1 MLANADCQTHY
12 WCLTHRIR
20 DQARSH
26 MESHNNNK
34 MLFQRLNAMAAPA
47 PPLSHDAI
55 IQDSWSRCR
64 AFGLDHQ
71 SAPAFDQL
79 PADGIAQLLE
89 SQNSLVQT
97 THQEVLP
104 YYENILSNS
113 NCLIMLADNQGQ
125 VLTSWGTQ
133 RFIEPSLT
141 RGFSA
146 GASWIERCS
155 GTNAIGTALA
165 CEQAV
170 HIEHDEHFLKANRFM
185 TGSAAPIFDAER
197 KVIAVLDVSSDSYL
211 PPSHTLG
218 MVKMMSQTVENR
230 LILNLFHGQHFQLT
244 FNTGLNNLDSQWAG
258 LLIFDET
265 GQVLSA
271 NRRADN
277 LLGISLSRV
286 SVESLFKVS
295 LLELLNQP
303 DGLPFALQASGRNR
317 FQCLL
322 KRPKQAP
329 IQARLLSETKSSETK
344 SAESTAP
351 ASIAI
356 SLNTLHFG
364 DSRVE
369 KAVRQAE
376 RLLEKDIPL
385 LIHGETGVGKE
396 VFVKALHQASS
407 RSKQPFIAVNC
418 AAIPAELVESELFGY
433 EKGAFT
439 GANQKGSI
447 GLIRK
452 ADKGTLFLDEIGDMP
467 LPTQARLLRVLQ
479 ERCVQP
485 VGSSELFPV
494 DIRIISATNRSLREQ
509 VQLGRFRED
518 LYYRIGGLTLEL
530 PPLRERSD
538 KQALFKRLW
547 EQHREPSQ
555 WAGLSP
561 EVMELFSRHPWPGNL
576 RQVSSVMQVALAMA
590 EEQPVRPE
598 HLPDDFFVDLE
609 MEPVDSPEPVAVDL
623 NDAEQLNR
631 QLQAAGGNISH
642 LARRL
647 GVSRNTLYKR
657 LRQVE

>member
-1 MLANADCQTHY
+1 
-12 WCLTHRIR
+12 
-20 DQARSH
+20 
-26 MESHNNNK
+26 
-34 MLFQRLNAMAAPA
+34 MAAPA
-47 PPLSHDAI
+47 SPLSHDAI
-55 IQDSWSRCR
+55 VQTSWQRCR

-79 PADGIAQLLE
+79 PAAGIAQLLD
-89 SQNSLVQT
+89 SHHSLVQT

-133 RFIEPSLT
+133 RFIEPNLA
-141 RGFSA
+141 RGFQA
-146 GASWIERCS
+146 GASWMERSS

-197 KVIAVLDVSSDSYL
+197 KIIAVLDVSSDSYL

-258 LLIFDET
+258 LLIFDES

-277 LLGISLSRV
+277 LLGVRLSRV

-295 LLELLNQP
+295 LQELINQP
-303 DGLPFALQASGRNR
+303 EGLPFALQTSGRNR

-329 IQARLLSETKSSETK
+329 VQARVFV
-344 SAESTAP
+344 AEDKPAP
-351 ASIAI
+351 ANAI

-407 RSKQPFIAVNC
+407 RQKQAFIAVNC

-494 DIRIISATNRSLREQ
+494 DLRIISATNRSLREQ

-547 EQHREPSQ
+547 EQHREPTQ

-561 EVMELFSRHPWPGNL
+561 EVLELFEKHPWPGNL

-609 MEPVDSPEPVAVDL
+609 MEPVETAAPLGLDL
-623 NDAEQLNR
+623 NDVEALNR
-631 QLQAAGGNISH
+631 ELKAAGGNISH

-657 LRQVE
+657 LRQIGN

>member
-1 MLANADCQTHY
+1 
-12 WCLTHRIR
+12 
-20 DQARSH
+20 
-26 MESHNNNK
+26 
-34 MLFQRLNAMAAPA
+34 MAAPA
-47 PPLSHDAI
+47 PLLPHDTI
-55 IQDSWSRCR
+55 IQDSWRRCR

-71 SAPAFDQL
+71 SAPSFDQL
-79 PADGIAQLLE
+79 PAEGISQLLE
-89 SQNSLVQT
+89 SQHALVQT

-133 RFIEPSLT
+133 RFIEPKLA

-146 GASWIERCS
+146 GASWRERS
-155 GTNAIGTALA
+155 TGTNAIGTALA
-165 CEQAV
+165 CAQAV

-185 TGSAAPIFDAER
+185 TGSAAPIFDANREI
-197 KVIAVLDVSSDSYL
+197 IAVLDVSSDSYL

-230 LILNLFHGQHFQLT
+230 LILNLFGGEHFQLT

-258 LLIFDET
+258 LLIFDES

-286 SVESLFKVS
+286 MIDSLFKVS

-303 DGLPFALQASGRNR
+303 EGLPFALQAAGSNR

-329 IQARLLSETKSSETK
+329 VQARVFSE
-344 SAESTAP
+344 P
-351 ASIAI
+351 ATVAI
-356 SLNTLHFG
+356 GLKTLHFG

-407 RSKQPFIAVNC
+407 RSQQAFIAVNC

-494 DIRIISATNRSLREQ
+494 DLRIISATNRSLREQ
-509 VQLGRFRED
+509 VQIGRFRED

-538 KQALFKRLW
+538 KQALFKQLW
-547 EQHREPSQ
+547 QQHRDPTQ
-555 WAGLSP
+555 WAGLST
-561 EVMELFSRHPWPGNL
+561 EVLALFEQHPWPGNL

-590 EEQPVRPE
+590 EDQPIRPE
-598 HLPDDFFVDLE
+598 HLPDDFFVDLGQASPSAP
-609 MEPVDSPEPVAVDL
+609 PVLGDLDDSQNLQQRLAAV
-623 NDAEQLNR
+623 
-631 QLQAAGGNISH
+631 GGNISH
-642 LARRL
+642 LAREL

-657 LRQVE
+657 LRAAP

>member
-1 MLANADCQTHY
+1 
-12 WCLTHRIR
+12 
-20 DQARSH
+20 
-26 MESHNNNK
+26 
-34 MLFQRLNAMAAPA
+34 MAAPA

-55 IQDSWSRCR
+55 VQDSWSRCR
-64 AFGLDHQ
+64 AFGLNHQ

-79 PADGIAQLLE
+79 PAAGIAQLLDRHH
-89 SQNSLVQT
+89 SLVQT

-133 RFIEPSLT
+133 RFIEPNLA
-141 RGFSA
+141 RGFQA
-146 GASWIERCS
+146 GASWVERAS

-258 LLIFDET
+258 LLIFDES

-277 LLGISLSRV
+277 LLGVRLSRV

-295 LLELLNQP
+295 LLELINQP
-303 DGLPFALQASGRNR
+303 DGLPFALQTSGRNR

-322 KRPKQAP
+322 KRPKQVP
-329 IQARLLSETKSSETK
+329 IQARVFNETRTAETRT
-344 SAESTAP
+344 AEPKVAVPT
-351 ASIAI
+351 AI
-356 SLNTLHFG
+356 SLSTLHFG

-407 RSKQPFIAVNC
+407 RCKQAFIAVNC

-494 DIRIISATNRSLREQ
+494 DLRIISATNRSLREQ

-547 EQHREPSQ
+547 EQHREPTQ
-555 WAGLSP
+555 WAGLSR
-561 EVMELFSRHPWPGNL
+561 EVLELFERHPWPGNL

-590 EEQPVRPE
+590 EEQPIRPE

-609 MEPVDSPEPVAVDL
+609 MEPVEVAEPLGIDL
-623 NDAEQLNR
+623 NDAEALNR
-631 QLQAAGGNISH
+631 ELQLAGGNISH

-657 LRQVE
+657 LRQLEN

>member
-1 MLANADCQTHY
+1 
-12 WCLTHRIR
+12 
-20 DQARSH
+20 
-26 MESHNNNK
+26 
-34 MLFQRLNAMAAPA
+34 MAAPA
-47 PPLSHDAI
+47 LPLSHDAI

-64 AFGLDHQ
+64 AFGLNHQ

-79 PADGIAQLLE
+79 PAEGIAQLLE
-89 SQNSLVQT
+89 SQHSLVQT

-146 GASWIERCS
+146 GASWLEHCS

-258 LLIFDET
+258 LLIFDES

-277 LLGISLSRV
+277 LLGIRLSRV
-286 SVESLFKVS
+286 SVESLFNVS

-303 DGLPFALQASGRNR
+303 EGLPFALQTCGRNR

-329 IQARLLSETKSSETK
+329 IQPRLFAETH
-344 SAESTAP
+344 SAEPNSAAVTARP
-351 ASIAI
+351 DGI

-407 RSKQPFIAVNC
+407 RSKQSFIAVNC

-485 VGSSELFPV
+485 VGSSDLFPV

-547 EQHREPSQ
+547 EQHRDPSQ

-561 EVMELFSRHPWPGNL
+561 EVLELFGRHPWPGNL
-576 RQVSSVMQVALAMA
+576 RQVSSVIQVALAMA

-598 HLPDDFFVDLE
+598 HLPDDFL
-609 MEPVDSPEPVAVDL
+609 STWRWSRSIHL
-623 NDAEQLNR
+623 SHWR
-631 QLQAAGGNISH
+631 WISMMP
-642 LARRL
+642 RI
-647 GVSRNTLYKR
+647 
-657 LRQVE
+657 

>member
-1 MLANADCQTHY
+1 
-12 WCLTHRIR
+12 
-20 DQARSH
+20 
-26 MESHNNNK
+26 
-34 MLFQRLNAMAAPA
+34 MAAPA
-47 PPLSHDAI
+47 LPLSHDAI

-79 PADGIAQLLE
+79 PAADIAQLLE
-89 SQNSLVQT
+89 RQHSLVQT

-133 RFIEPSLT
+133 RFIEPNLT

-146 GASWIERCS
+146 GASWMERCS

-258 LLIFDET
+258 LLIFDES

-277 LLGISLSRV
+277 LLGVSLSRV

-303 DGLPFALQASGRNR
+303 EGLPFALQASGRNR

-322 KRPKQAP
+322 KRPKQVP
-329 IQARLLSETKSSETK
+329 IQARVF
-344 SAESTAP
+344 AEPSVAASTV
-351 ASIAI
+351 I
-356 SLNTLHFG
+356 SLNSLHFG

-369 KAVRQAE
+369 KAMRQAE

-494 DIRIISATNRSLREQ
+494 DIRIISATNRALREQ

-538 KQALFKRLW
+538 KQALFKRIW
-547 EQHREPSQ
+547 EQHREPAQ
-555 WAGLSP
+555 WAGLSR

-576 RQVSSVMQVALAMA
+576 RQVSSVVQVALAMA

-609 MEPVDSPEPVAVDL
+609 MELVDSPEPLTVDL
-623 NDAEQLNR
+623 NDAQDLNR

-657 LRQVE
+657 LRQAE

>member
-1 MLANADCQTHY
+1 MSTPLA
-12 WCLTHRIR
+12 
-20 DQARSH
+20 
-26 MESHNNNK
+26 
-34 MLFQRLNAMAAPA
+34 
-47 PPLSHDAI
+47 HDAI
-55 IQDSWSRCR
+55 IQDSWRRCR
-64 AFGLDHQ
+64 AYGLDHQ
-71 SAPAFDQL
+71 STPSFDQL
-79 PADGIAQLLE
+79 PADGVSQLLE
-89 SQNSLVQT
+89 SQHSLVQT

-133 RFIEPSLT
+133 RFIDPKLA

-146 GASWIERCS
+146 GASWMERSS

-165 CEQAV
+165 CAQAV

-185 TGSAAPIFDAER
+185 TGSAAPIFDAQREI
-197 KVIAVLDVSSDSYL
+197 IAVLDVSSDSYL

-230 LILNLFHGQHFQLT
+230 LILNLFRGEHFQLT

-258 LLIFDET
+258 LLIFDES

-286 SVESLFKVS
+286 LIDSLFKVS

-303 DGLPFALQASGRNR
+303 EGLPFSLQAAGRNR

-329 IQARLLSETKSSETK
+329 VQARVFVETKKPREPGPT
-344 SAESTAP
+344 
-351 ASIAI
+351 AI
-356 SLNTLHFG
+356 SLKTLHFG
-364 DSRVE
+364 DARVE

-407 RSKQPFIAVNC
+407 RSQQAFIAVNC

-485 VGSSELFPV
+485 VGSSELYPV
-494 DIRIISATNRSLREQ
+494 DLRIISATNRSLREQ

-530 PPLRERSD
+530 PPLRERTD
-538 KQALFKRLW
+538 KKALFKQLW
-547 EQHREPSQ
+547 QQHREPTQ
-555 WAGLSP
+555 WAGLSN
-561 EVMELFSRHPWPGNL
+561 EVLALFEQHPWPGNL
-576 RQVSSVMQVALAMA
+576 RQVSSVLQVALAMA
-590 EEQPVRPE
+590 EEQPIRVE
-598 HLPDDFFVDLE
+598 HLPDDFFVDLNGVV
-609 MEPVDSPEPVAVDL
+609 PVCDAVDDSLDL
-623 NDAEQLNR
+623 NERLKAV
-631 QLQAAGGNISH
+631 GGNISH
-642 LARRL
+642 LAREL

-657 LRQVE
+657 LRQNGNAV

>member
-1 MLANADCQTHY
+1 
-12 WCLTHRIR
+12 
-20 DQARSH
+20 
-26 MESHNNNK
+26 
-34 MLFQRLNAMAAPA
+34 MAAPA
-47 PPLSHDAI
+47 SPLSHDAI

-79 PADGIAQLLE
+79 PAADIAHLLE
-89 SQNSLVQT
+89 SQHSLVQT

-133 RFIEPSLT
+133 RFIEPNLT

-303 DGLPFALQASGRNR
+303 DGLPFSLQASGRNR

-329 IQARLLSETKSSETK
+329 VQARVF
-344 SAESTAP
+344 AEPTVAAP
-351 ASIAI
+351 AAAAI

-407 RSKQPFIAVNC
+407 RNKQPFIAVNC

-547 EQHREPSQ
+547 EQHREPAQ
-555 WAGLSP
+555 WAGLSS

-598 HLPDDFFVDLE
+598 HLPDDFFVDME
-609 MEPVDSPEPVAVDL
+609 MEPLEADEPVAVDL
-623 NDAEQLNR
+623 NNVEDLNR

-657 LRQVE
+657 LRQSE

>member
-1 MLANADCQTHY
+1 
-12 WCLTHRIR
+12 
-20 DQARSH
+20 
-26 MESHNNNK
+26 
-34 MLFQRLNAMAAPA
+34 MAPPA
-47 PPLSHDAI
+47 LPLSHDAI

-64 AFGLDHQ
+64 AFGLNHQ

-79 PADGIAQLLE
+79 PAEGIAQLLE
-89 SQNSLVQT
+89 SQHSLVQT

-146 GASWIERCS
+146 GASWLEHCS

-258 LLIFDET
+258 LLIFDEN

-277 LLGISLSRV
+277 LLGIRLSRV
-286 SVESLFKVS
+286 SVESLFNVS

-303 DGLPFALQASGRNR
+303 EGLPFALQTRGRNR

-322 KRPKQAP
+322 KRPKQAT
-329 IQARLLSETKSSETK
+329 IQPRLFSESKRADPK
-344 SAESTAP
+344 SAVADAKP
-351 ASIAI
+351 ATI
-356 SLNTLHFG
+356 SLKTLHFG

-407 RSKQPFIAVNC
+407 RHKQAFIAVNC

-485 VGSSELFPV
+485 VGSSDLFAV

-547 EQHREPSQ
+547 EQHREPTQ
-555 WAGLSP
+555 WAGLSD
-561 EVMELFSRHPWPGNL
+561 EVQELFSRHPWPGNL

-609 MEPVDSPEPVAVDL
+609 MEPVEAPEPLAVDL
-623 NDAEQLNR
+623 DDADELSR
-631 QLQAAGGNISH
+631 QLQAVGGNISH

-657 LRQVE
+657 LRQTE

>member
-1 MLANADCQTHY
+1 
-12 WCLTHRIR
+12 
-20 DQARSH
+20 
-26 MESHNNNK
+26 
-34 MLFQRLNAMAAPA
+34 MAAPA
-47 PPLSHDAI
+47 SPLSHDAI
-55 IQDSWSRCR
+55 VQTSWQRCR

-71 SAPAFDQL
+71 STPAFDQL
-79 PADGIAQLLE
+79 PAAGIARLLD
-89 SQNSLVQT
+89 SHHSLVQT

-133 RFIEPSLT
+133 RFIEPNLA
-141 RGFSA
+141 RGFQA
-146 GASWIERCS
+146 GASWMERSS

-258 LLIFDET
+258 LLIFDES

-277 LLGISLSRV
+277 LLGVRLSRV

-295 LLELLNQP
+295 LLELINQP
-303 DGLPFALQASGRNR
+303 EGLPFALQTSGRNR

-329 IQARLLSETKSSETK
+329 VQARVF
-344 SAESTAP
+344 SAEAKPAAP
-351 ASIAI
+351 AAI
-356 SLNTLHFG
+356 SLNSLHFG

-407 RSKQPFIAVNC
+407 RSKQAFIAVNC

-494 DIRIISATNRSLREQ
+494 DLRIISATNRSLREQ

-547 EQHREPSQ
+547 EQHREPTQ

-561 EVMELFSRHPWPGNL
+561 EVLELFEKHPWPGNL

-609 MEPVDSPEPVAVDL
+609 MEPVETAAPLGLDL
-623 NDAEQLNR
+623 NDVDALNR
-631 QLQAAGGNISH
+631 ELKAAGGNISH

-657 LRQVE
+657 LRQAE

>member
-1 MLANADCQTHY
+1 MSTPLA
-12 WCLTHRIR
+12 
-20 DQARSH
+20 
-26 MESHNNNK
+26 
-34 MLFQRLNAMAAPA
+34 
-47 PPLSHDAI
+47 HDAI
-55 IQDSWSRCR
+55 IQDSWRRCR
-64 AFGLDHQ
+64 AYGLDHQ
-71 SAPAFDQL
+71 STPSFDQL
-79 PADGIAQLLE
+79 PAEGVRQLLE
-89 SQNSLVQT
+89 SQHSLVQT

-133 RFIEPSLT
+133 RFIEPTLA

-146 GASWIERCS
+146 GASWMERSS

-165 CEQAV
+165 CAQAV

-185 TGSAAPIFDAER
+185 TGSAAPIFDAQREI
-197 KVIAVLDVSSDSYL
+197 IAVLDVSSDSYL

-230 LILNLFHGQHFQLT
+230 LILNLFRGEHFQLT

-258 LLIFDET
+258 LLIFDES

-286 SVESLFKVS
+286 LIDSLFKVS

-303 DGLPFALQASGRNR
+303 EGLPFSLQAAGRNR

-322 KRPKQAP
+322 KRPRQAP
-329 IQARLLSETKSSETK
+329 VQARVFVETKKTSEP
-344 SAESTAP
+344 AP
-351 ASIAI
+351 TAI
-356 SLNTLHFG
+356 SLKTLHFG
-364 DSRVE
+364 DARVE

-407 RSKQPFIAVNC
+407 RSQQAFIAVNC

-485 VGSSELFPV
+485 VGSSELYPV
-494 DIRIISATNRSLREQ
+494 DLRIISATNRSLREQ

-530 PPLRERSD
+530 PPLRERTD
-538 KQALFKRLW
+538 KQALFKQLW
-547 EQHREPSQ
+547 QQHREPTQ
-555 WAGLSP
+555 WAGLSH
-561 EVMELFSRHPWPGNL
+561 EVLALFEQHPWPGNL
-576 RQVSSVMQVALAMA
+576 RQVSSVLQVALAMA
-590 EEQPVRPE
+590 EEQPIRVE
-598 HLPDDFFVDLE
+598 HLPDDFFVDLNG
-609 MEPVDSPEPVAVDL
+609 VVPEPAGERLDDSMDL
-623 NDAEQLNR
+623 VQRLK
-631 QLQAAGGNISH
+631 AAGGNISH
-642 LARRL
+642 LAREL

-657 LRQVE
+657 LRQN

>member
-1 MLANADCQTHY
+1 
-12 WCLTHRIR
+12 
-20 DQARSH
+20 
-26 MESHNNNK
+26 
-34 MLFQRLNAMAAPA
+34 MAAPA
-47 PPLSHDAI
+47 SPLSHDAI
-55 IQDSWSRCR
+55 VQTSWQRCR

-79 PADGIAQLLE
+79 PAAGIARLLD
-89 SQNSLVQT
+89 SHHSLVQT

-133 RFIEPSLT
+133 RFIEPNLA
-141 RGFSA
+141 RGFQA
-146 GASWIERCS
+146 GASWMERSS

-258 LLIFDET
+258 LLIFDES

-277 LLGISLSRV
+277 LLGVRLSRV

-295 LLELLNQP
+295 LLELINQP
-303 DGLPFALQASGRNR
+303 EGLPFALQTSGRNR

-322 KRPKQAP
+322 KRPKQALV
-329 IQARLLSETKSSETK
+329 QARVFV
-344 SAESTAP
+344 AEDKP
-351 ASIAI
+351 ASASAI

-407 RSKQPFIAVNC
+407 RQKQAFIAVNC

-494 DIRIISATNRSLREQ
+494 DLRIISATNRSLREQ

-547 EQHREPSQ
+547 EQHREPTQ

-561 EVMELFSRHPWPGNL
+561 EVLELFEKHPWPGNL

-609 MEPVDSPEPVAVDL
+609 MEPVETAAPLGLDL
-623 NDAEQLNR
+623 NDVEALNR
-631 QLQAAGGNISH
+631 ELKAAGGNISH

-657 LRQVE
+657 LRQAE

>member
-1 MLANADCQTHY
+1 
-12 WCLTHRIR
+12 
-20 DQARSH
+20 
-26 MESHNNNK
+26 
-34 MLFQRLNAMAAPA
+34 MAAPA
-47 PPLSHDAI
+47 PLLPHDTI
-55 IQDSWSRCR
+55 IQDSWRRCR

-71 SAPAFDQL
+71 SAPSFDQL
-79 PADGIAQLLE
+79 PAEGISQLLE
-89 SQNSLVQT
+89 SQHALVQT

-133 RFIEPSLT
+133 RFIEPKLA

-146 GASWIERCS
+146 GASWRERS
-155 GTNAIGTALA
+155 TGTNAIGTALA
-165 CEQAV
+165 CAQAV

-185 TGSAAPIFDAER
+185 TGSAAPIFDANREI
-197 KVIAVLDVSSDSYL
+197 IAVLDVSSDSYL

-230 LILNLFHGQHFQLT
+230 LILNLFGGEHFQLT

-258 LLIFDET
+258 LLIFDES

-286 SVESLFKVS
+286 MIDNLFKVS

-303 DGLPFALQASGRNR
+303 EGLPFALQAAGSNR

-329 IQARLLSETKSSETK
+329 VQARVFSE
-344 SAESTAP
+344 P
-351 ASIAI
+351 AAVPIG
-356 SLNTLHFG
+356 LKTLHFG

-407 RSKQPFIAVNC
+407 RSQQAFIAVNC

-494 DIRIISATNRSLREQ
+494 DLRIISATNRSLREQ
-509 VQLGRFRED
+509 VQIGRFRED

-538 KQALFKRLW
+538 KQALFKQLW
-547 EQHREPSQ
+547 QQHREPTQ
-555 WAGLSP
+555 WAGLST
-561 EVMELFSRHPWPGNL
+561 EVLALFEQHPWPGNL

-590 EEQPVRPE
+590 EDQPIRPE
-598 HLPDDFFVDLE
+598 HLPDDFFVDLGQASPSAPQV
-609 MEPVDSPEPVAVDL
+609 MGDLDDSQNLQQQLAAV
-623 NDAEQLNR
+623 
-631 QLQAAGGNISH
+631 GGNISH
-642 LARRL
+642 LAREL

-657 LRQVE
+657 LRDATSR

>member
-1 MLANADCQTHY
+1 
-12 WCLTHRIR
+12 
-20 DQARSH
+20 
-26 MESHNNNK
+26 
-34 MLFQRLNAMAAPA
+34 MAAPA
-47 PPLSHDAI
+47 SPLSHDAI
-55 IQDSWSRCR
+55 VQTSWQRCR

-79 PADGIAQLLE
+79 PAAGIARLLD
-89 SQNSLVQT
+89 SHHSLVQT

-133 RFIEPSLT
+133 RFIEPNLA
-141 RGFSA
+141 RGFQA
-146 GASWIERCS
+146 GASWMERSS

-258 LLIFDET
+258 LLIFDES

-277 LLGISLSRV
+277 LLGVRLSRV

-295 LLELLNQP
+295 LLELINQP
-303 DGLPFALQASGRNR
+303 EGLPFALQTSGRNR

-329 IQARLLSETKSSETK
+329 VQARVFV
-344 SAESTAP
+344 AEDKPAP
-351 ASIAI
+351 ASAI

-407 RSKQPFIAVNC
+407 RSKQAFIAVNC

-439 GANQKGSI
+439 GANRKGSI

-494 DIRIISATNRSLREQ
+494 DLRIISATNRSLREQ

-547 EQHREPSQ
+547 EQHREPTQ

-561 EVMELFSRHPWPGNL
+561 EVLELFEKHPWPGNL

-609 MEPVDSPEPVAVDL
+609 MEPVETAAPLGLDL
-623 NDAEQLNR
+623 NDVEALNR
-631 QLQAAGGNISH
+631 ELKAAGGNISH

-657 LRQVE
+657 LRQAE

>member
-1 MLANADCQTHY
+1 MAEP
-12 WCLTHRIR
+12 LTHDTLI
-20 DQARSH
+20 Q
-26 MESHNNNK
+26 ESW
-34 MLFQRLNAMAAPA
+34 R
-47 PPLSHDAI
+47 
-55 IQDSWSRCR
+55 RCR
-64 AFGLDHQ
+64 AYGLDHQ
-71 SAPAFDQL
+71 SAPSFDQL
-79 PADGIAQLLE
+79 PAEGIRQLLE
-89 SQNSLVQT
+89 SQHSLVQT

-133 RFIEPSLT
+133 RIIEPTLA
-141 RGFSA
+141 RGFSP
-146 GASWIERCS
+146 GASWMERAS

-165 CEQAV
+165 CAKAV

-185 TGSAAPIFDAER
+185 TGSAAPIFDAQREI
-197 KVIAVLDVSSDSYL
+197 IAVLDVSSDSYL

-230 LILNLFHGQHFQLT
+230 LILNLFGGEHFQLT

-258 LLIFDET
+258 LLIFDES
-265 GQVLSA
+265 GKVLSA

-286 SVESLFKVS
+286 MIDNLFKVS

-303 DGLPFALQASGRNR
+303 EGLPFALQAAGRNR

-329 IQARLLSETKSSETK
+329 VQARVFSE
-344 SAESTAP
+344 P
-351 ASIAI
+351 AAVPIG
-356 SLNTLHFG
+356 LKTLHFG

-407 RSKQPFIAVNC
+407 RSQQAFIAVNC

-494 DIRIISATNRSLREQ
+494 DLRIISATNRSLREQ
-509 VQLGRFRED
+509 VQVGRFRED
-518 LYYRIGGLTLEL
+518 LSYRIGGLTLEL

-538 KQALFKRLW
+538 KQALFKQLW
-547 EQHREPSQ
+547 QQHREPTQ
-555 WAGLSP
+555 WAGLST
-561 EVMELFSRHPWPGNL
+561 EVLALFERHPWPGNL

-590 EEQPVRPE
+590 EDQPIRPE
-598 HLPDDFFVDLE
+598 HLPDDFFVDLGQASPSAP
-609 MEPVDSPEPVAVDL
+609 PVMGDLDDSQNLQQRLAAV
-623 NDAEQLNR
+623 
-631 QLQAAGGNISH
+631 GGNISH
-642 LARRL
+642 LAREL

-657 LRQVE
+657 LRDAP

>member
-1 MLANADCQTHY
+1 
-12 WCLTHRIR
+12 
-20 DQARSH
+20 
-26 MESHNNNK
+26 
-34 MLFQRLNAMAAPA
+34 MAAPA

-55 IQDSWSRCR
+55 VQNSWQRCR

-71 SAPAFDQL
+71 TTPAFDQL
-79 PADGIAQLLE
+79 PAAGIMHLLDRHH
-89 SQNSLVQT
+89 SLVQT

-133 RFIEPSLT
+133 RFIEPNLA
-141 RGFSA
+141 RGFQA
-146 GASWIERCS
+146 GASWMERCS

-258 LLIFDET
+258 LLIFDES

-277 LLGISLSRV
+277 LLGVRLSRV
-286 SVESLFKVS
+286 SVESLFNVS

-303 DGLPFALQASGRNR
+303 DDLPFALQTSGRNR

-322 KRPKQAP
+322 KRPKQALVQP
-329 IQARLLSETKSSETK
+329 RVFVAEAR
-344 SAESTAP
+344 TAAP
-351 ASIAI
+351 SGI

-407 RSKQPFIAVNC
+407 RSKQAFIAVNC

-494 DIRIISATNRSLREQ
+494 DLRIISATNRSLREQ

-538 KQALFKRLW
+538 KEALFKRLW
-547 EQHREPSQ
+547 EQHREPTQ
-555 WAGLSP
+555 WAGLSQ
-561 EVMELFSRHPWPGNL
+561 EVLDLFDRHPWPGNL

-609 MEPVDSPEPVAVDL
+609 MEPMETCAPLGIDL
-623 NDAEQLNR
+623 NDVEALNR
-631 QLQAAGGNISH
+631 ELKASGGNISH

-657 LRQVE
+657 LRQLGG

>member
-1 MLANADCQTHY
+1 
-12 WCLTHRIR
+12 
-20 DQARSH
+20 
-26 MESHNNNK
+26 
-34 MLFQRLNAMAAPA
+34 MAAPA
-47 PPLSHDAI
+47 PALSHDAI
-55 IQDSWSRCR
+55 IQDSWNRCR
-64 AFGLDHQ
+64 AFGLNHQ
-71 SAPAFDQL
+71 STPAFDQL

-89 SQNSLVQT
+89 SQHSLVQT

-133 RFIEPSLT
+133 RFIEPSLA

-146 GASWIERCS
+146 GASWMERCT

-258 LLIFDET
+258 LLIFDES

-277 LLGISLSRV
+277 LLGVRLSRV

-303 DGLPFALQASGRNR
+303 EGLPFSLQSCGRNR

-329 IQARLLSETKSSETK
+329 VQARVFTEPTV
-344 SAESTAP
+344 AAP
-351 ASIAI
+351 SAI
-356 SLNTLHFG
+356 SLNTLHLG

-407 RSKQPFIAVNC
+407 RNKQAFIAVNC

-555 WAGLSP
+555 WAGLSR
-561 EVMELFSRHPWPGNL
+561 EVLELFDRHPWPGNL

-609 MEPVDSPEPVAVDL
+609 MEPVETPELLAVDL
-623 NDAEQLNR
+623 DDAEELNR
-631 QLQAAGGNISH
+631 QLQAVGGNISH

-657 LRQVE
+657 LRQSEG

>member
-1 MLANADCQTHY
+1 MAEPLA
-12 WCLTHRIR
+12 
-20 DQARSH
+20 
-26 MESHNNNK
+26 
-34 MLFQRLNAMAAPA
+34 
-47 PPLSHDAI
+47 HDTL
-55 IQDSWSRCR
+55 IQDSWRRCR

-71 SAPAFDQL
+71 SAPSFDQL
-79 PADGIAQLLE
+79 PAEGISQLLE
-89 SQNSLVQT
+89 SQHSLVQT

-133 RFIEPSLT
+133 RFIEPKLA

-146 GASWIERCS
+146 GASWRERSS

-165 CEQAV
+165 CAQAV

-185 TGSAAPIFDAER
+185 TGSAAPIFDAQREI
-197 KVIAVLDVSSDSYL
+197 IAVLDVSSDSYL

-230 LILNLFHGQHFQLT
+230 LILNLFRGEHFQLT

-258 LLIFDET
+258 LLIFDES

-286 SVESLFKVS
+286 LIDSLFKVS

-303 DGLPFALQASGRNR
+303 EGLPFSLQAAGRNR

-322 KRPKQAP
+322 KRPKKMP
-329 IQARLLSETKSSETK
+329 VQARVFSEPKPAK
-344 SAESTAP
+344 PGAVKP
-351 ASIAI
+351 ASI
-356 SLNTLHFG
+356 SLKSLHFG
-364 DSRVE
+364 DARVE

-407 RSKQPFIAVNC
+407 RSAQAFIAVNC

-485 VGSSELFPV
+485 VGSSEVFPV
-494 DIRIISATNRSLREQ
+494 DLRIISATNRALREW
-509 VQLGRFRED
+509 VQAGRFRED

-530 PPLRERSD
+530 PPLRERTD
-538 KQALFKRLW
+538 KQALFQQLW
-547 EQHREPSQ
+547 QQHREPTQ
-555 WAGLSP
+555 WAGLSS
-561 EVMELFSRHPWPGNL
+561 EVLALFEQHPWPGNL
-576 RQVSSVMQVALAMA
+576 RQVSSVLQVALAMA

-598 HLPDDFFVDLE
+598 HLPDDFFVDLQVAA
-609 MEPVDSPEPVAVDL
+609 PSPNRECLQDDL
-623 NDAEQLNR
+623 DLTQRLK
-631 QLQAAGGNISH
+631 AAGGNISH
-642 LARRL
+642 LAREL

-657 LRQVE
+657 LRQHER

>member
-1 MLANADCQTHY
+1 
-12 WCLTHRIR
+12 
-20 DQARSH
+20 
-26 MESHNNNK
+26 
-34 MLFQRLNAMAAPA
+34 MAAPA
-47 PPLSHDAI
+47 SPLSHDAI
-55 IQDSWSRCR
+55 VQTSWQRCR

-79 PADGIAQLLE
+79 PAAGIARLLD
-89 SQNSLVQT
+89 SHHSLVQT

-133 RFIEPSLT
+133 RFIEPNLA
-141 RGFSA
+141 RGFQA
-146 GASWIERCS
+146 GASWMERSS

-258 LLIFDET
+258 LLIFDES

-277 LLGISLSRV
+277 LLGVRLSRV

-295 LLELLNQP
+295 LLELINQP
-303 DGLPFALQASGRNR
+303 EGLPFALQTSGRNR

-329 IQARLLSETKSSETK
+329 VQARVFV
-344 SAESTAP
+344 AEDKP
-351 ASIAI
+351 AASGI

-407 RSKQPFIAVNC
+407 RQKQAFIAVNC

-494 DIRIISATNRSLREQ
+494 DLRIISATNRSLREQ

-547 EQHREPSQ
+547 EQHREPTQ
-555 WAGLSP
+555 WAGLSQ
-561 EVMELFSRHPWPGNL
+561 EVLELFEKHPWPGNL

-609 MEPVDSPEPVAVDL
+609 MEPVETAAPLGLDL
-623 NDAEQLNR
+623 NDVEALNR
-631 QLQAAGGNISH
+631 ELKAAGGNISH

-657 LRQVE
+657 LRQAE

>member
-1 MLANADCQTHY
+1 
-12 WCLTHRIR
+12 
-20 DQARSH
+20 
-26 MESHNNNK
+26 
-34 MLFQRLNAMAAPA
+34 MAVPA
-47 PPLSHDAI
+47 PPLSHDAMV
-55 IQDSWSRCR
+55 QDSWSRCR
-64 AFGLDHQ
+64 GFGLQHQ

-79 PADGIAQLLE
+79 PAADISRLLD
-89 SQNSLVQT
+89 SQHALVQT

-133 RFIEPSLT
+133 RLIDPALS
-141 RGFSA
+141 RGFNA
-146 GASWIERCS
+146 GANWREQCS

-170 HIEHDEHFLKANRFM
+170 HIAHDEHFLKANRFM

-197 KVIAVLDVSSDSYL
+197 RVIAVLDVSSDSYL
-211 PPSHTLG
+211 PPDHTLG

-230 LILNLFHGQHFQLT
+230 LILNLFKGEHFQLV

-258 LLIFDET
+258 LLIFDES

-277 LLGISLSRV
+277 LLGVRLSRL
-286 SVESLFKVS
+286 SVESLFQVS
-295 LLELLNQP
+295 LRELLNQP
-303 DGLPFALQASGRNR
+303 DGQPFALQAAGRNR
-317 FQCLL
+317 FHCLL
-322 KRPKQAP
+322 RRPQQQP
-329 IQARLLSETKSSETK
+329 IQPRVFSEPAALAAAPQAIGLS
-344 SAESTAP
+344 
-351 ASIAI
+351 
-356 SLNTLHFG
+356 TLHFG

-407 RSKQPFIAVNC
+407 RSKQAFIAVNC

-485 VGSSELFPV
+485 VGSSESFAV
-494 DIRIISATNRSLREQ
+494 DIRIISATNLVLREQ

-547 EQHREPSQ
+547 EQHRDPAQ
-555 WAGLSP
+555 WSGLSA
-561 EVMELFSRHPWPGNL
+561 EVLALFSRHPWPGNL

-590 EEQPVRPE
+590 EDQPIRPE
-598 HLPDDFFVDLE
+598 HLPDDFFVDLQ
-609 MEPVDSPEPVAVDL
+609 MEPVETPQPLAVNL
-623 NDAEQLNR
+623 EDAEDLSR
-631 QLQAAGGNISH
+631 QLKAVGGNISH

-657 LRQVE
+657 LRQAES

>member
-1 MLANADCQTHY
+1 
-12 WCLTHRIR
+12 
-20 DQARSH
+20 
-26 MESHNNNK
+26 
-34 MLFQRLNAMAAPA
+34 MAAPA
-47 PPLSHDAI
+47 PLLPHDTI
-55 IQDSWSRCR
+55 IQDSWRRCR

-71 SAPAFDQL
+71 STPSFDQL
-79 PADGIAQLLE
+79 PAEGISQLLE
-89 SQNSLVQT
+89 SQHALVQT

-133 RFIEPSLT
+133 RFIEPKLA

-146 GASWIERCS
+146 GASWMERAT

-165 CEQAV
+165 CAQAV

-185 TGSAAPIFDAER
+185 TGSAAPIFDANREI
-197 KVIAVLDVSSDSYL
+197 IAVLDVSSDSYL

-230 LILNLFHGQHFQLT
+230 LILNLFGGEHFQLT

-258 LLIFDET
+258 LLIFDES

-286 SVESLFKVS
+286 MIDSLFKVS

-303 DGLPFALQASGRNR
+303 EGLPFALQAAGRNR

-322 KRPKQAP
+322 KRPRQVP
-329 IQARLLSETKSSETK
+329 VQARVFTEP
-344 SAESTAP
+344 AP
-351 ASIAI
+351 TVIG
-356 SLNTLHFG
+356 LKTLHFG

-407 RSKQPFIAVNC
+407 RSQQAFIAVNC

-494 DIRIISATNRSLREQ
+494 DLRIISATNRSLREQ

-538 KQALFKRLW
+538 KQALFKQLW
-547 EQHREPSQ
+547 QQHREPTQ
-555 WAGLSP
+555 WAGLSA
-561 EVMELFSRHPWPGNL
+561 EVLGLFEQHPWPGNL

-590 EEQPVRPE
+590 EDQPIRPE
-598 HLPDDFFVDLE
+598 HLPDDFFVDLGHTSPSA
-609 MEPVDSPEPVAVDL
+609 PVVVGELDDRQHLEQRLAAV
-623 NDAEQLNR
+623 
-631 QLQAAGGNISH
+631 GGNISH
-642 LARRL
+642 LAREL

-657 LRQVE
+657 LRAAT

>member
-1 MLANADCQTHY
+1 
-12 WCLTHRIR
+12 
-20 DQARSH
+20 
-26 MESHNNNK
+26 
-34 MLFQRLNAMAAPA
+34 MALPA
-47 PPLSHDAI
+47 LPLSHDAI

-64 AFGLDHQ
+64 AFGLNHQ

-79 PADGIAQLLE
+79 PAEGIAQLLE
-89 SQNSLVQT
+89 SQHSLVQT

-146 GASWIERCS
+146 GASWLEHCS

-258 LLIFDET
+258 LLIFDES

-277 LLGISLSRV
+277 LLGIRLSRV
-286 SVESLFKVS
+286 SVESLFNVS

-303 DGLPFALQASGRNR
+303 EGLPFALQTRGRNR

-329 IQARLLSETKSSETK
+329 IQPRLFSESK
-344 SAESTAP
+344 SADPKSAVADAKP
-351 ASIAI
+351 ATI
-356 SLNTLHFG
+356 SLKTLHFG

-407 RSKQPFIAVNC
+407 RHKQAFIAVNC

-485 VGSSELFPV
+485 VGSSDLFAV

-547 EQHREPSQ
+547 EQHREPTQ
-555 WAGLSP
+555 WAGLSD
-561 EVMELFSRHPWPGNL
+561 EVLELFSRHPWPGNL

-609 MEPVDSPEPVAVDL
+609 MEPVEAPEPVGVDL
-623 NDAEQLNR
+623 NDAQALNR
-631 QLQAAGGNISH
+631 ELKAAGGNISH

-657 LRQVE
+657 LRHLES

>member
-1 MLANADCQTHY
+1 
-12 WCLTHRIR
+12 
-20 DQARSH
+20 
-26 MESHNNNK
+26 
-34 MLFQRLNAMAAPA
+34 MAAPA
-47 PPLSHDAI
+47 PALSHEAI
-55 IQDSWSRCR
+55 IQASWSRCR
-64 AFGLDHQ
+64 AFGLNHQ
-71 SAPAFDQL
+71 SVPAFDQL
-79 PADGIAQLLE
+79 PAQGIAHLLE
-89 SQNSLVQT
+89 SQHSLVQT

-133 RFIEPSLT
+133 RFIEPKLAH
-141 RGFSA
+141 GFSA
-146 GASWIERCS
+146 GASWMERCT

-230 LILNLFHGQHFQLT
+230 LILNLFRGEHFQLT

-258 LLIFDET
+258 LLIFDES

-277 LLGISLSRV
+277 LLGLSLSRV
-286 SVESLFKVS
+286 SIESLFKVS

-303 DGLPFALQASGRNR
+303 DGLPFALQASGSNR

-322 KRPKQAP
+322 RRPNQVS
-329 IQARLLSETKSSETK
+329 IRARLFTEATPAPTPSSNT
-344 SAESTAP
+344 
-351 ASIAI
+351 IG
-356 SLNTLHFG
+356 LNTLHFG

-407 RSKQPFIAVNC
+407 RAKQPFIAVNC

-452 ADKGTLFLDEIGDMP
+452 ADRGTLFLDEIGDMP

-485 VGSSELFPV
+485 VGSAELFPV

-547 EQHREPSQ
+547 EHHREPTQ
-555 WAGLSP
+555 WAGLSR
-561 EVMELFSRHPWPGNL
+561 EVMDLFERHPWPGNL
-576 RQVSSVMQVALAMA
+576 RQVSSVLQVALAMA
-590 EEQPVRPE
+590 EEQPIRPE

-609 MEPVDSPEPVAVDL
+609 MEPVETPEPLTVDL
-623 NDAEQLNR
+623 NDAEDLNR
-631 QLQAAGGNISH
+631 QLQAVGGNISH

-657 LRQVE
+657 LRQLES

>member
-1 MLANADCQTHY
+1 
-12 WCLTHRIR
+12 
-20 DQARSH
+20 
-26 MESHNNNK
+26 
-34 MLFQRLNAMAAPA
+34 MAVPA
-47 PPLSHDAI
+47 SPLSHDAI

-64 AFGLDHQ
+64 AFGLDHH
-71 SAPAFDQL
+71 SVPTFDQL
-79 PADGIAQLLE
+79 PAAGIAQLLE
-89 SQNSLVQT
+89 SQHSLVQT

-303 DGLPFALQASGRNR
+303 EGLPFALQASGRNR

-322 KRPKQAP
+322 KRPKQLP
-329 IQARLLSETKSSETK
+329 IQARVF
-344 SAESTAP
+344 AEPTVSPP
-351 ASIAI
+351 AAI
-356 SLNTLHFG
+356 SLSTLHFG

-485 VGSSELFPV
+485 VGSSELFAV

-538 KQALFKRLW
+538 KEALFKRLW
-547 EQHREPSQ
+547 EQHREPAQ
-555 WAGLSP
+555 WAGLSR
-561 EVMELFSRHPWPGNL
+561 EVMALFNRHPWPGNL

-590 EEQPVRPE
+590 EEQPVKPE

-609 MEPVDSPEPVAVDL
+609 MEPVETPEPLAVDL
-623 NDAEQLNR
+623 NDAEDLNR
-631 QLQAAGGNISH
+631 LLQAAGGNISH

-657 LRQVE
+657 LRQTE

>member
-1 MLANADCQTHY
+1 
-12 WCLTHRIR
+12 
-20 DQARSH
+20 
-26 MESHNNNK
+26 
-34 MLFQRLNAMAAPA
+34 MALPA
-47 PPLSHDAI
+47 LPLSHDAI

-64 AFGLDHQ
+64 AFGLNHQ

-79 PADGIAQLLE
+79 PAEGIAQLLE
-89 SQNSLVQT
+89 SQHSLVQT

-146 GASWIERCS
+146 GASWLEHCS

-258 LLIFDET
+258 LLIIDES

-277 LLGISLSRV
+277 LLGIRLSRV
-286 SVESLFKVS
+286 SVESLFNVS

-303 DGLPFALQASGRNR
+303 EGLPFALQTRGRNR

-329 IQARLLSETKSSETK
+329 IQPRLFSESK
-344 SAESTAP
+344 SADPKSAVADAKP
-351 ASIAI
+351 ATI
-356 SLNTLHFG
+356 SLKTLHFG

-407 RSKQPFIAVNC
+407 RHKQAFIAVNC

-485 VGSSELFPV
+485 VGSSELFAV

-555 WAGLSP
+555 WAGLSD
-561 EVMELFSRHPWPGNL
+561 EVLELFSRHPWPGNL

-609 MEPVDSPEPVAVDL
+609 MEPVEAPEPLGVDL
-623 NDAEQLNR
+623 NDAQALNR
-631 QLQAAGGNISH
+631 ELKAAGGNISH

-657 LRQVE
+657 LRHLES

>member
-1 MLANADCQTHY
+1 
-12 WCLTHRIR
+12 
-20 DQARSH
+20 
-26 MESHNNNK
+26 
-34 MLFQRLNAMAAPA
+34 MAAPA
-47 PPLSHDAI
+47 PPLSHDALV
-55 IQDSWSRCR
+55 QNSWQRCR

-71 SAPAFDQL
+71 STPAFDQL
-79 PADGIAQLLE
+79 PAAGITHLLDRHH
-89 SQNSLVQT
+89 SLVQT

-133 RFIEPSLT
+133 RFIEPNLA
-141 RGFSA
+141 RGFQG
-146 GASWIERCS
+146 GASWMERCS

-258 LLIFDET
+258 LLIFDES

-277 LLGISLSRV
+277 LLGVRLSRV
-286 SVESLFKVS
+286 SVESLFNVS

-303 DGLPFALQASGRNR
+303 DDLPFALQTSGRNR

-322 KRPKQAP
+322 KRPKQALVQP
-329 IQARLLSETKSSETK
+329 RVFI
-344 SAESTAP
+344 AEAKAAAP
-351 ASIAI
+351 SGI
-356 SLNTLHFG
+356 SLNSLHFG

-407 RSKQPFIAVNC
+407 RSKQAFIAVNC

-485 VGSSELFPV
+485 VGSSELFAV
-494 DIRIISATNRSLREQ
+494 DLRIISATNRSLREQ

-538 KQALFKRLW
+538 KEALFKRLW
-547 EQHREPSQ
+547 EQHREPTQ
-555 WAGLSP
+555 WAGLSQ
-561 EVMELFSRHPWPGNL
+561 EVLELFDRHPWPGNL

-609 MEPVDSPEPVAVDL
+609 MEPVETCAPLGIDL
-623 NDAEQLNR
+623 NDVEALNR
-631 QLQAAGGNISH
+631 ELKASGGNISH

-657 LRQVE
+657 LRQLGG

>member
-1 MLANADCQTHY
+1 MSTPLA
-12 WCLTHRIR
+12 
-20 DQARSH
+20 
-26 MESHNNNK
+26 
-34 MLFQRLNAMAAPA
+34 
-47 PPLSHDAI
+47 HDAI
-55 IQDSWSRCR
+55 IQDSWRRCR
-64 AFGLDHQ
+64 AYGLDHQ
-71 SAPAFDQL
+71 STPSFDQL
-79 PADGIAQLLE
+79 PADGVSQLLE
-89 SQNSLVQT
+89 SQHSLVQT

-133 RFIEPSLT
+133 RFIEPKLA

-146 GASWIERCS
+146 GASWMERSS

-165 CEQAV
+165 CAQAV

-185 TGSAAPIFDAER
+185 TGSAAPIFDAQREI
-197 KVIAVLDVSSDSYL
+197 IAVLDVSSDSYL

-230 LILNLFHGQHFQLT
+230 LILNLFRGEHFQLT

-258 LLIFDET
+258 LLIFDES

-286 SVESLFKVS
+286 LIDSLFKVS

-303 DGLPFALQASGRNR
+303 EGLPFSLQAAGRNR

-329 IQARLLSETKSSETK
+329 VQARVFV
-344 SAESTAP
+344 ESKKPSAP
-351 ASIAI
+351 ASTAI
-356 SLNTLHFG
+356 SLKTLHFG
-364 DSRVE
+364 DARVE

-407 RSKQPFIAVNC
+407 RSQQAFIAVNC

-494 DIRIISATNRSLREQ
+494 DLRIISATNRSLREQ

-530 PPLRERSD
+530 PPLRERTD
-538 KQALFKRLW
+538 KQALFKQLW
-547 EQHREPSQ
+547 QQHREPTQ
-555 WAGLSP
+555 WAGLSN
-561 EVMELFSRHPWPGNL
+561 EVLALFEQHPWPGNL
-576 RQVSSVMQVALAMA
+576 RQVSSVLQVALAMA
-590 EEQPVRPE
+590 EEQPIRAE
-598 HLPDDFFVDLE
+598 HLPDDFFVDLNG
-609 MEPVDSPEPVAVDL
+609 VVPEPASERLDDSMDL
-623 NDAEQLNR
+623 AQRLK
-631 QLQAAGGNISH
+631 AAGGNISH
-642 LARRL
+642 LAREL

-657 LRQVE
+657 LKQNEDSDQEHG